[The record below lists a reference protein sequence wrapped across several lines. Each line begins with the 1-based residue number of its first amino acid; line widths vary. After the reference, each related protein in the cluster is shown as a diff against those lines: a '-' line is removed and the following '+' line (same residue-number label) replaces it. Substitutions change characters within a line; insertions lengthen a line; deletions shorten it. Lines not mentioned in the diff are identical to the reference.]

1 MQILVVIHIL
11 IFLLNI
17 TGGIGAVILGIN
29 SDRVVPMSCTPFI
42 NSTQDLATIMAFIDP
57 KMKSSYKTWWKQ
69 ATKQNADYSIVE
81 EVRRWRKYFL
91 VGRQKEML
99 SHKLPEKTET
109 VISVDCFESELHV
122 YKRYEDSFV
131 STFESFKNSTDP
143 GLTLGKKDLTN
154 ILH

>member
-1 MQILVVIHIL
+1 
-11 IFLLNI
+11 
-17 TGGIGAVILGIN
+17 
-29 SDRVVPMSCTPFI
+29 
-42 NSTQDLATIMAFIDP
+42 
-57 KMKSSYKTWWKQ
+57 
-69 ATKQNADYSIVE
+69 
-81 EVRRWRKYFL
+81 
-91 VGRQKEML
+91 ML

-154 ILH
+154 ILLMYLINMVRQLFVSK